1 MRPVRKIHLLRLV
14 IECETPLHCGGGEDE
29 IQDQPV
35 TRDAFGYWRIPGTS
49 LAGSLRTLGERQ
61 DPALTR
67 KMFGDQEKDESHASF
82 IWCEDGLLLDY
93 DGRPVLE
100 RLLNEEPPK
109 IVAESY
115 VRDHVR
121 IDLESGAS
129 EDGGKFDAEIVPAGA
144 RFLLEFRCDS
154 WDTEFT
160 EAELAYFDK
169 LCSEVLAGR
178 LSLGGKTGLGYGLY
192 KVVEYAFRELVLS
205 EAEGMKAWL
214 AMPEFGLPA
223 QGLGKSIELAQA
235 PAVGGSGLNGWLEL
249 PLACAGPIL
258 IGGGSPHR
266 PAGTGGVA
274 DILFALTPRLNYQG
288 KEHLLWQAVLPGSS
302 IRGVLRHAIY
312 AILRDLG
319 VERPEEMLNSLFG
332 FVEANGGQRGKLVFA
347 DSRLEFAGNKPNYQF
362 EQHVALDRFS
372 GSALD
377 GALFSEEPFW
387 SEGAQARVRI
397 RACNLEAHEAA
408 LFFHAIFDLLAGSLA
423 IGSGVNRGNGRL
435 ALPGWRE
442 NRAEAARAISGDL
455 AWNGQKVLADGLE
468 NLKQLAPAWDQAL
481 RAVL

>member
-1 MRPVRKIHLLRLV
+1 MRPARKIRLLRLI
-14 IECETPLHCGGGEDE
+14 IECRTPLHCGGGEDE

-35 TRDAFGYWRIPGTS
+35 TRDAFGYWRIPGSS
-49 LAGSLRTLGERQ
+49 LAGSLRALGEQ
-61 DPALTR
+61 LDPELTR
-67 KMFGDQEKDESHASF
+67 KMFGEQEGAESHASF
-82 IWCEDGLLLDY
+82 IWCEDGLLVDY
-93 DGRPVLE
+93 DGRTALE
-100 RLLNEEPPK
+100 RLLADEKPDIGPGPF
-109 IVAESY
+109 

-129 EDGGKFDAEIVPAGA
+129 EDAGKFDAEIVPAGT

-160 EAELAYFDK
+160 EAELAYFDQ
-169 LCSEVLAGR
+169 LCGLVLDRR

-192 KVVEYAFRELVLS
+192 RLVVFVYREFALN
-205 EAEGMKAWL
+205 EAAGMQAWL
-214 AMPEFGLPA
+214 SLPEFGLPPRD
-223 QGLGKSIELAQA
+223 LGKSLGFPSA
-235 PAVGGSGLNGWLEL
+235 PQLKESGLDGWLEL
-249 PLACAGPIL
+249 PLACLGPIL

-266 PAGTGGVA
+266 PDGKVA
-274 DILFALTPRLNYQG
+274 EADLLFALTPRLNYLAREQQ
-288 KEHLLWQAVLPGSS
+288 WVAVLPGSS

-319 VERPEEMLNSLFG
+319 TEKADAMLKSLFG
-332 FVEANGGQRGKLVFA
+332 FVEANGGQCGKLVFA
-347 DSRLEFAGNKPNYQF
+347 DSRLEFAGKMPKYQF

-387 SEGAQARVRI
+387 TEGARAPVRI

-408 LFFHAIFDLLAGSLA
+408 LFFHAIFDLLEGSLA

-442 NRAEAARAISGDL
+442 NPAEAAKTITGDL
-455 AWNGQKVLADGLE
+455 AWNGQTVLAAGLE
-468 NLKQLAPAWDQAL
+468 SLKQLAPAWDQAL
-481 RAVL
+481 RAIL

>member
-1 MRPVRKIHLLRLV
+1 MRPARTIRLLRLI

-35 TRDAFGYWRIPGTS
+35 TRDAFGYWRIPGSS
-49 LAGSLRTLGERQ
+49 LAGALRALGEKE
-61 DPALTR
+61 DPELTR
-67 KMFGDQEKDESHASF
+67 RMFGEQEGSESHASF

-93 DGRPVLE
+93 DGKPVLE
-100 RLLNEEPPK
+100 KLLAGEEPK
-109 IVAESY
+109 IATGPF

-160 EAELAYFDK
+160 EAQLAYFDR
-169 LCSEVLAGR
+169 LCSQVIAGQ

-192 KVVEYAFRELVLS
+192 KVLDYACRDLELS
-205 EAEGMKAWL
+205 EASGMKAWL
-214 AMPEFGLPA
+214 ALPEFCLPA
-223 QGLGKSIELAQA
+223 PDLGKTVQLPE
-235 PAVGGSGLNGWLEL
+235 VGRSESAGLDGWLEV

-266 PAGTGGVA
+266 PAGTGGEA
-274 DILFALTPRLNYQG
+274 DLLFALTPRLSYEG
-288 KEHLLWQAVLPGSS
+288 KTRLLWQAVLPGSS
-302 IRGVLRHAIY
+302 IRGVLRHAVY
-312 AILRDLG
+312 AILQDLG
-319 VERPEEMLNSLFG
+319 TAKAEEMLNALFG
-332 FVEANGGQRGKLVFA
+332 FVDANEGQCGKLVIA
-347 DSRLEFAGNKPNYQF
+347 DSRLEFAGPGPNYQF

-372 GSALD
+372 GGALD

-387 SEGAQARVRI
+387 TEGAGAKLRI

-408 LFFHAIFDLLAGSLA
+408 LFFHALFDLLDGCVA

-435 ALPGWRE
+435 CLRGWRE
-442 NRAEAARAISGDL
+442 NPAAAAAAIGGNL
-455 AWNGQKVLADGLE
+455 TWNGKNVFADGLA

-481 RAVL
+481 RAVI